1 MVAQFVEYLVH
12 LEGGSDG
19 LDQDGRLDRAI
30 GNAKRFLCVHED
42 AVPQAR
48 LEMVLHFWQIKI
60 GTSVAS
66 QLLLDVVEEEEA
78 EIIVHESGVGMSMAC
93 DLSMLGSRIR
103 NLRQHGFDEGVS
115 TRLLVYA
122 AQLIVRE
129 VHPIKAC
136 DAAICRAVTDDTE
149 VQRAIAELAS
159 TVFPVD

>member
-1 MVAQFVEYLVH
+1 M
-12 LEGGSDG
+12 
-19 LDQDGRLDRAI
+19 
-30 GNAKRFLCVHED
+30 
-42 AVPQAR
+42 
-48 LEMVLHFWQIKI
+48 
-60 GTSVAS
+60 
-66 QLLLDVVEEEEA
+66 
-78 EIIVHESGVGMSMAC
+78 HESGVGMSMAC